1 MVDLSI
7 VMLVYQRVNRIYL
20 SIYIIFVSNLPKNWS
35 PGGRYCLIDKG
46 TMEIMGYAAMTFAIK
61 VLEEICQ
68 RLAEFDGGSYG
79 NGSGSMGDH
88 LPGCV

>member
-1 MVDLSI
+1 
-7 VMLVYQRVNRIYL
+7 
-20 SIYIIFVSNLPKNWS
+20 
-35 PGGRYCLIDKG
+35 
-46 TMEIMGYAAMTFAIK
+46 MEIMGYAAMTFAIE

>member
-1 MVDLSI
+1 
-7 VMLVYQRVNRIYL
+7 
-20 SIYIIFVSNLPKNWS
+20 
-35 PGGRYCLIDKG
+35 
-46 TMEIMGYAAMTFAIK
+46 MEIMGYAAMTFAIK